1 MSTASERARAKAARL
16 AATPPADEPAVEAF
30 EVLKEGTRYGVR
42 ADVPPPVS
50 TKPIRISLDLAPALF
65 DQLTEWRTRAARQLG
80 RGRVTNADAL
90 RVLVRALLSDEEL
103 TARVIADLRREAG
116 S

>member
-1 MSTASERARAKAARL
+1 
-16 AATPPADEPAVEAF
+16 
-30 EVLKEGTRYGVR
+30 
-42 ADVPPPVS
+42 VS
-50 TKPIRISLDLAPALF
+50 AKPIRISLDLAPALF

-90 RVLVRALLSDEEL
+90 RVLVRTLLSDEEL
-103 TARVIADLRREAG
+103 TARVVTTLRHEAN